1 MGCDYYIY
9 TALKIVHNG
18 GIEHVVLKEQQ
29 VYLPP
34 GYDDSDDDI
43 AVHPQKRLPK
53 TDHMQPDC
61 DDVLIYKKSELLNQS
76 FIGAVRCSG
85 QMAESLLTTNLVGDL
100 WSPDKFGAAI
110 VEPRLKEYMTIAEE
124 QIKSNL
130 DEKYKSTNK
139 YVKEMRHR
147 GFHLDSGTILE
158 SMDDINE
165 MYIIEARKW
174 RG

>member
-9 TALKIVHNG
+9 TVLKIVHNG
-18 GIEHVVLKEQQ
+18 GIEHVVLKEEK

-43 AVHPQKRLPK
+43 AVHPQRRLPK
-53 TDHMQPDC
+53 IDHMKVDC
-61 DDVLIYKKSELLNQS
+61 DDVLVYKKGESLNQS

-85 QMAESLLTTNLVGDL
+85 
-100 WSPDKFGAAI
+100 AAI
-110 VEPRLKEYMTIAEE
+110 AEPRWKEYMTIAEE

-130 DEKYKSTNK
+130 DENYKSTNK
-139 YVKEMRHR
+139 YVKAMNHW
-147 GFHLDSGTILE
+147 GFHLDSGTMLK

-174 RG
+174 RA

>member
-9 TALKIVHNG
+9 TALKILHNG
-18 GIEHVVLKEQQ
+18 GIEHVVLKAEK

-53 TDHMQPDC
+53 IDHMKPEC
-61 DDVLIYKKSELLNQS
+61 DDVLIYKKGESLNQS
-76 FIGAVRCSG
+76 FI
-85 QMAESLLTTNLVGDL
+85 
-100 WSPDKFGAAI
+100 GAAI
-110 VEPRLKEYMTIAEE
+110 VEPRLNEYMAIAEE
-124 QIKSNL
+124 KIKSNL
-130 DEKYKSTNK
+130 DEEYKSANK
-139 YVKEMRHR
+139 YVKAMEHW
-147 GFHLDSGTILE
+147 GFHLDSGTILK

-174 RG
+174 RP

>member
-18 GIEHVVLKEQQ
+18 GIEHVVLKEKK

-34 GYDDSDDDI
+34 GYDDSDGDI

-53 TDHMQPDC
+53 IDHMKPEC
-61 DDVLIYKKSELLNQS
+61 DDVLIYKKGESLNQS

-85 QMAESLLTTNLVGDL
+85 
-100 WSPDKFGAAI
+100 AAI
-110 VEPRLKEYMTIAEE
+110 AEPHLKEYMTIAEE

-139 YVKEMRHR
+139 YVKEMYFWV
-147 GFHLDSGTILE
+147 FHLDSGSFLK

-174 RG
+174 RE

>member
-18 GIEHVVLKEQQ
+18 GIEHVVLKEEK

-34 GYDDSDDDI
+34 GYDNSDDDI
-43 AVHPQKRLPK
+43 AVHPQRRLPK
-53 TDHMQPDC
+53 IDHMKVDC
-61 DDVLIYKKSELLNQS
+61 DDVLVFKKGEPEMVEFRDEYK
-76 FIGAVRCSG
+76 
-85 QMAESLLTTNLVGDL
+85 
-100 WSPDKFGAAI
+100 
-110 VEPRLKEYMTIAEE
+110 TIAEE

-139 YVKEMRHR
+139 YVKGMYFW
-147 GFHLDSGTILE
+147 GFHLDSGDFLK

>member
-85 QMAESLLTTNLVGDL
+85 
-100 WSPDKFGAAI
+100 AAI
-110 VEPRLKEYMTIAEE
+110 AEPRLKEYMTIAEE
-124 QIKSNL
+124 KIKSNL

-139 YVKEMRHR
+139 YVKEMRHW

-165 MYIIEARKW
+165 MYIIEARQW
-174 RG
+174 RP

>member
-18 GIEHVVLKEQQ
+18 GIEHVVLKEEK

-34 GYDDSDDDI
+34 GYDNSDDDI
-43 AVHPQKRLPK
+43 AVHPQRRLPK
-53 TDHMQPDC
+53 IDHMKVYC
-61 DDVLIYKKSELLNQS
+61 DDVLVFKKGEPKM
-76 FIGAVRCSG
+76 IGFR
-85 QMAESLLTTNLVGDL
+85 D
-100 WSPDKFGAAI
+100 
-110 VEPRLKEYMTIAEE
+110 EYMTIAEE

-130 DEKYKSTNK
+130 DEKYKSNNK
-139 YVKEMRHR
+139 YVKEMYFW
-147 GFHLDSGTILE
+147 GFHLDSGTMLK

-174 RG
+174 RN

>member
-18 GIEHVVLKEQQ
+18 GIEHVVLKEQK

-53 TDHMQPDC
+53 RDHMKPEC
-61 DDVLIYKKSELLNQS
+61 DDVLIYKKGESLNQS

-110 VEPRLKEYMTIAEE
+110 VEPRLNEYMAIAEE
-124 QIKSNL
+124 KIKSNL

-139 YVKEMRHR
+139 YVKEMYFW
-147 GFHLDSGTILE
+147 GFHLDSGDFLK

>member
-18 GIEHVVLKEQQ
+18 GIEHVVLKEEK

-43 AVHPQKRLPK
+43 AVHPQRRLPK
-53 TDHMQPDC
+53 IDHMKVDC
-61 DDVLIYKKSELLNQS
+61 DDVLVYKKGESLNQS

-85 QMAESLLTTNLVGDL
+85 
-100 WSPDKFGAAI
+100 AAI
-110 VEPRLKEYMTIAEE
+110 IEPHFKKYMTIAEE
-124 QIKSNL
+124 KIKSNL
-130 DEKYKSTNK
+130 DEKYKSTSK
-139 YVKEMRHR
+139 YVIAMHHW
-147 GFHLDSGTILE
+147 GFHLDSGDFLK

-174 RG
+174 RP